1 MKIGLFIKDFAAGK
15 QFSKN
20 GLPMKS
26 GAEFQADNYA
36 RQLIRRGNQVTIFAK
51 KRYWF
56 TKAREII
63 GGIDVVRLHAP
74 FRWLEIFVRLLTT
87 HRDIDSFYIIGTPA
101 FAVWA
106 ILYARIFHKPVTMS
120 LTISEELFAGK
131 ATWRNKILAKCS
143 CYIANTREIR
153 RGLADNLADD
163 PPPRIVL
170 LPHGIDTLA
179 FPMVSPCK
187 KCELRVKYSIPAK
200 ELVLLFCARVD
211 LRKGIDTLQRIWP
224 ILHSKYP
231 SAKFYIVG
239 GGRTNYMD
247 ELRRMS
253 QAMDNSVVVTGEV
266 DRPQDYYQ
274 MADVYIFPSRAEGLP
289 TSLMEAMS
297 CGLPSVVSDIGGCE
311 DLIANGEN
319 GFRVNSEDAEGFA
332 EKVAYLFDNEPERRR
347 MGKHAAEYVQSH
359 CDYSCVINQLEQI
372 LGQE

>member
-87 HRDIDSFYIIGTPA
+87 HRDIDSFYIIWTPA

-106 ILYARIFHKPVTMS
+106 IFYARIFHKPVTMS

-211 LRKGIDTLQRIWP
+211 LRKGSPTYKQWVAVELSAENKRMLMIPRGFGHGFKTLSDDVEFCYKVDN
-224 ILHSKYP
+224 LYSKECDRGIRFDDP
-231 SAKFYIVG
+231 TIGV
-239 GGRTNYMD
+239 
-247 ELRRMS
+247 EW
-253 QAMDNSVVVTGEV
+253 GEV
-266 DRPQDYYQ
+266 KEELLSQKDMGAPMLD
-274 MADVYIFPSRAEGLP
+274 E
-289 TSLMEAMS
+289 
-297 CGLPSVVSDIGGCE
+297 SDCNFTYE
-311 DLIANGEN
+311 EL
-319 GFRVNSEDAEGFA
+319 
-332 EKVAYLFDNEPERRR
+332 K
-347 MGKHAAEYVQSH
+347 
-359 CDYSCVINQLEQI
+359 
-372 LGQE
+372 